1 MRWRT
6 TVPIVVTLAL
16 ALGSDVPA
24 AAVMPPGFSANS
36 KASVQGGSGW
46 NEPAGVTGADNARYV
61 SFQAPSRLSR
71 ATRASNWS
79 ETGFT
84 AYDNAKPDGDLGD
97 VTMAADRSGAVFL
110 SHLTRNLQA
119 DIDYTRDGGATW
131 QTAFNV
137 AQLPFNPSAQPLAV
151 DRPWI
156 AAYSPDTNF
165 LHTRVYLQYHDFV
178 ASTRWV
184 VPCSLAFNATSGVA
198 ELKCGGPESR
208 PHVRPARNA
217 IPGRLGGRAPRSPPG

>member
-16 ALGSDVPA
+16 ALVSTVPA
-24 AAVMPPGFSANS
+24 AAAMPPGFSANS

-110 SHLTRNLQA
+110 SHLTQNLQA

-156 AAYSPDTNF
+156 ATFGNPRKGGALYQTVDQIAQCRPRPTAPTPTSSTPASISSTTTSSPRPSGWF
-165 LHTRVYLQYHDFV
+165 PARSP
-178 ASTRWV
+178 STRR
-184 VPCSLAFNATSGVA
+184 A
-198 ELKCGGPESR
+198 EWM
-208 PHVRPARNA
+208 N
-217 IPGRLGGRAPRSPPG
+217 